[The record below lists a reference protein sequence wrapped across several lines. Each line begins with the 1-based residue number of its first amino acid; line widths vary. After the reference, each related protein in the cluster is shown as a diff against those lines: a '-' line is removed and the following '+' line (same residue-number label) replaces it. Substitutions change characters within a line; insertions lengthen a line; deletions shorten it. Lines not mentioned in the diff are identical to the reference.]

1 MKNPT
6 ELPRRVLAF
15 GDQFGMFPQGGA
27 ILCAL
32 SGGVDSMALLTLLLE
47 LRELRDLRVSAA
59 HYNHLLRGAESE
71 RDAAFVRDWCRRQ
84 GVPLTLGRGDVAAQ
98 AARSGRGIEDAARRL
113 RYAFLEKTAQD
124 QHALI
129 ATAHNA
135 GDNAE
140 TVLLHL
146 LRGSGLDGL
155 AGISPRRGNLCRPLL
170 EVPRQSLEAYLE
182 AKGVP
187 HVEDSSN
194 ADVTYRRNALRREV
208 MPVLEAMGFSRR
220 LAETLGHLRAD
231 RDFLDGLGR
240 DLAQRGARTA
250 EGIALPV
257 QALREAPRPVAV
269 RGVKAV
275 LAELGRWEHSAAH
288 LEAVLDLAQSVQPSG
303 QLSLPQGLRVRR
315 EYDRLLFTTGEAE
328 PPQSPPPLEI
338 PGPGVYVWGG
348 WTLRVSP
355 AACPAAAERGWHF
368 RDAVFPLLLRPRQ
381 TGDRLQLPRRREKT
395 LKKWYIDE
403 KIPRA
408 RRDRLPVLSDAQG
421 VLAAAGLGPHAP
433 RLAAPG
439 EPAAYCILEQ
449 TKTERKEQQ
458 Q

>member
-1 MKNPT
+1 MRNPT

-59 HYNHLLRGAESE
+59 HYNHQLRGAESE

-98 AARSGRGIEDAARRL
+98 AARTGRGIEDAARRL

-124 QHALI
+124 QNALI

-155 AGISPRRGNLCRPLL
+155 AGISPRRGKLCRPLL
-170 EVPRQSLEAYLE
+170 ACPRPDLEAYLA

-187 HVEDSSN
+187 HIEDSSN
-194 ADVTYRRNALRREV
+194 ADVTYRRNRLRREV
-208 MPVLEAMGFSRR
+208 MPVLEEMNPGFSCR
-220 LAETLGHLRAD
+220 LAENLGHLRAD

-240 DLAQRGARTA
+240 DLAQRGTRTA

-288 LEAVLDLAQSVQPSG
+288 LEAVLDLAQSPRPAG

-315 EYDRLLFTTGEAE
+315 EYDRLLFTLEAL
-328 PPQSPPPLEI
+328 PKSPPPLEI

-355 AACPAAAERGWHF
+355 AACPAEGEAGWHF
-368 RDAVFPLLLRPRQ
+368 RDAGFPLLLRSRQ
-381 TGDRLQLPRRREKT
+381 RGDRLQLPRRREKT

-408 RRDRLPVLSDAQG
+408 QRDCLPVLADAQG

-439 EPAAYCILEQ
+439 EAAVYCILAQ